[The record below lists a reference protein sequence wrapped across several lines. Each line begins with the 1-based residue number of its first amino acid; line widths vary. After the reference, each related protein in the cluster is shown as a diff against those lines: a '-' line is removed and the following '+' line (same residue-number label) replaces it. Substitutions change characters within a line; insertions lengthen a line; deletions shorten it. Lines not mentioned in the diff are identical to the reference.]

1 MIAYQDNDMLNDTA
15 DESHRQAYNAAFEE
29 LGLSW
34 HWDPIT
40 YACLPSRGRDGLR
53 AYLQKE
59 QAHLLRAYEAD
70 FLVNAIE
77 TAKARCHEVMLGS
90 RRLERVH
97 PAALQ
102 LATSA

>member
-1 MIAYQDNDMLNDTA
+1 MITYRDNDILNDAA

-40 YACLPSRGRDGLR
+40 YACLPARGRDGLR

-70 FLVNAIE
+70 FLINAIE
-77 TAKARCHEVMLGS
+77 TAKARCHEVMLGC
-90 RRLERVH
+90 RRQERVH
-97 PAALQ
+97 PAALR
-102 LATSA
+102 LVASA

>member
-1 MIAYQDNDMLNDTA
+1 MIAYQDNDILNDTA
-15 DESHRQAYNAAFEE
+15 DESHRQADNAAFEE

-40 YACLPSRGRDGLR
+40 DACLPSRGRDGLR

-70 FLVNAIE
+70 FLINAIE
-77 TAKARCHEVMLGS
+77 TAKTRCHEVMLGS

-97 PAALQ
+97 PAALH
-102 LATSA
+102 LAASA